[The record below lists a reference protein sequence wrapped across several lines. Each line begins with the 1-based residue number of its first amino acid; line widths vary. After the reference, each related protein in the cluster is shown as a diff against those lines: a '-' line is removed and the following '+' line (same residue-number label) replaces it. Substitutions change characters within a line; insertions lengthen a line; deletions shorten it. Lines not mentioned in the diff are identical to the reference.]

1 MPETFASAQY
11 GKVLTIGEVMDQGGQ
26 GRILRTDD
34 PTVLVKQFEPA
45 FITDDANRQQAL
57 KHQVE
62 RAYQTFCMVKKGVHP
77 QLAALPSEY
86 LTWEGKPA
94 YLMRKAEGLTLQT
107 LFQEKRMRHDKR
119 IFLALALASA
129 MQKLHAAQICH
140 ADPHPGNFMVREEDG
155 CFTVF
160 VLDIDGGGLLGP
172 PGPIYP
178 LSQPGRVYKA
188 PELAV
193 MGWKQLHERS
203 LFFAPDDYALAVLLY
218 RILVD
223 EEGPFPTVANHPD
236 PALHD
241 YAPFKPY
248 AYRDPDATWPQPWQ
262 EDLLSRAQ
270 LSNQVVS
277 LFSETFQ
284 HRFEPQRERDGRAR
298 PTAARWATELFA
310 LATPPPVLNVSVLHA
325 QPPPPVQS
333 KASQSRARWWAAK
346 VRRLIRPCRLRINRT
361 LRPCLWALRAAF
373 RWSRVWRTTTTR

>member
-1 MPETFASAQY
+1 MPETFASAHY
-11 GKVLTIGEVMDQGGQ
+11 GKDITIEEEENRGGQ
-26 GRILRTDD
+26 GRILKTND
-34 PTVLVKQFEPA
+34 PDVLLKQFMPD
-45 FITDDANRQQAL
+45 FITDDTARQEAL
-57 KHQVE
+57 KHKVE
-62 RAYQTFCMVKKGVHP
+62 HVYKTFCMVKKGAHP
-77 QLAALPSEY
+77 ELLALPSEY
-86 LTWEGKPA
+86 LTFEGNPA
-94 YLMRKAEGLTLQT
+94 YLMRKAGGVTLQT
-107 LFQEKRMRHDKR
+107 LFQEKRLTSDKR
-119 IFLALALASA
+119 LPLACALASA
-129 MQKLHAAQICH
+129 MQKLHEAQICH
-140 ADPHPGNFMVREEDG
+140 ADPHPDNFMVQEVGRA
-155 CFTVF
+155 FTVY
-160 VLDIDGGGLLGP
+160 VLDIDGGGYLAP

-178 LSQPGRVYKA
+178 LVQPGRVYKA
-188 PELAV
+188 PELSV
-193 MGWKQLHERS
+193 MGWKKLHERS
-203 LFFAPDDYALAVLLY
+203 LFFAPDNWALAVLLY

-223 EEGPFPTVANHPD
+223 DEGPFPTVANHPD
-236 PALHD
+236 PTMHHYTPYKA
-241 YAPFKPY
+241 Y